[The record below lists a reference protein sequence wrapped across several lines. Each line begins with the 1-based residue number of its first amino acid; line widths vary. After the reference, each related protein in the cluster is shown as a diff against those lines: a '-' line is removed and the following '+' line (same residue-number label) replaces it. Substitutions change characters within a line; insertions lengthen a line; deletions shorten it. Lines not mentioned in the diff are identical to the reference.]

1 MTIEPYHDE
10 PVTEALLDIEASSP
24 ERPPPAAIV
33 VDERPSNEEN
43 RLPRVWRRRSSI
55 AGIGHHRHESPSSH
69 QHRAAPRLEQRQ
81 HIPVLYVP
89 EALPEEPNGHEQTG
103 KSTSDQDVSQKTR
116 IIGILV
122 LQLGIM
128 VHSVVIGLT
137 LSITEGA
144 NFTTLFTAVIFHQLF
159 EGLSLGIRISALPA
173 SSRATRFLPAILCIL
188 FAITAPVGL
197 LLGMLVLPSEHQGE
211 SSDTATALLTRGLM
225 CALSG
230 GMLIYSATVEM
241 LAGDFVMNS
250 EMRHLSLRKQALGLI
265 SLVLGT
271 VAMGIIGIWS

>member
-122 LQLGIM
+122 CTIVGSKYDAI
-128 VHSVVIGLT
+128 HRTDGKIGPP
-137 LSITEGA
+137 
-144 NFTTLFTAVIFHQLF
+144 
-159 EGLSLGIRISALPA
+159 IRDYGTFCSNWTYI
-173 SSRATRFLPAILCIL
+173 IY
-188 FAITAPVGL
+188 
-197 LLGMLVLPSEHQGE
+197 H
-211 SSDTATALLTRGLM
+211 RG
-225 CALSG
+225 
-230 GMLIYSATVEM
+230 
-241 LAGDFVMNS
+241 
-250 EMRHLSLRKQALGLI
+250 R
-265 SLVLGT
+265 
-271 VAMGIIGIWS
+271 